1 MISCVQTELHCTQTT
16 TTFTLRYRISIF
28 PAQRHLSIE
37 HEPRST
43 SPTDQPHFSTSVN
56 DRTASISKGWC
67 DTLMSSN
74 LGFWL
79 CDRNHISIDKYPGLI
94 GMVQGN
100 ADPGFWS
107 CDRNHMIGEL
117 AGPDQVHQSN
127 IPVSHPILR
136 LSQLAPK
143 TSGRTVPF
151 LP

>member
-1 MISCVQTELHCTQTT
+1 
-16 TTFTLRYRISIF
+16 
-28 PAQRHLSIE
+28 
-37 HEPRST
+37 
-43 SPTDQPHFSTSVN
+43 
-56 DRTASISKGWC
+56 
-67 DTLMSSN
+67 MSSN

-79 CDRNHISIDKYPGLI
+79 CDRNHISIDQYPGLI

-127 IPVSHPILR
+127 IPVSHPVAWLDTQRDADPGFWSCDRSHMIGELAGPDQVHQSNIPVSHPILR

-143 TSGRTVPF
+143 RSGRTVPF
-151 LP
+151 LLCITRVVALFCHKLILKCTY

>member
-1 MISCVQTELHCTQTT
+1 MNLPNQPHLPCVIELASS
-16 TTFTLRYRISIF
+16 LLNAIF
-28 PAQRHLSIE
+28 LLNTNQEARH
-37 HEPRST
+37 PPT
-43 SPTDQPHFSTSVN
+43 SPSVN
-56 DRTASISKGWC
+56 DRTAGTSKGWC

-79 CDRNHISIDKYPGLI
+79 CDRNHISIDQYPGLI

-107 CDRNHMIGEL
+107 CDRSHMIGEL

-143 TSGRTVPF
+143 RSGQTVPF